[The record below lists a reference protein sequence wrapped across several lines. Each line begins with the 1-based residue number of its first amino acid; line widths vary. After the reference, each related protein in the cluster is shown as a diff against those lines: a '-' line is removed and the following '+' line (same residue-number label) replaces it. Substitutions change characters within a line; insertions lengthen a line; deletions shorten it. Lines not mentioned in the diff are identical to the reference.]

1 MKLKVCGNIL
11 PEQVKAYDDL
21 GVDMAGFNF
30 YPSSPRYMRQK
41 ISPEKMKQLKGKF
54 ARVGIFVNARYDEL
68 VRTVEEYRLDMV
80 QLSGDETPEYCSKI
94 ADFISVIKVFRLAG
108 KEHLDPLTIPYKNVC
123 DFFMFD
129 TAGTGYGSTGK
140 KFNWKLLEKSPPLK
154 PYILSGGIEPSD
166 VEKLRNLKAGPGG
179 TKLFAVDV
187 NSKFELSAGVK
198 DIGKLSQFIEE
209 LNKE

>member
-11 PEQVKAYDDL
+11 PEQVKAYDEL

-108 KEHLDPLTIPYKNVC
+108 KENLDPLTIPYKNVC

-140 KFNWKLLEKSPPLK
+140 KFNWKLLEKAPPSK
-154 PYILSGGIEPSD
+154 PYFLSGGIEPAD
-166 VEKLRNLKAGPGG
+166 VEKLKTLAAGPAGA
-179 TKLFAVDV
+179 KLFGVDV
-187 NSKFELSAGVK
+187 NSKFEMGAGVK
-198 DIGKLSQFIEE
+198 DMNKLKQFIEA
-209 LNKE
+209 LK

>member
-11 PEQVKAYDDL
+11 PEQVKAYDEL

-80 QLSGDETPEYCSKI
+80 QLSGDETPEYCNKI

-140 KFNWKLLEKSPPLK
+140 KFNWKLLEKSPPSK
-154 PYILSGGIEPSD
+154 PYFLSGGIELSD
-166 VEKLRNLKAGPGG
+166 VEKLKNLAAGPAGV
-179 TKLFAVDV
+179 KLFAVDV
-187 NSKFELSAGVK
+187 NSQFEMGAGVK
-198 DIGKLSQFIEE
+198 DMNKLKQFIDQ
-209 LNKE
+209 LK

>member
-11 PEQVKAYDDL
+11 PEQVRAYDDL

-94 ADFISVIKVFRLAG
+94 ADFISVIKVFRIAG

>member
-1 MKLKVCGNIL
+1 
-11 PEQVKAYDDL
+11 
-21 GVDMAGFNF
+21 
-30 YPSSPRYMRQK
+30 
-41 ISPEKMKQLKGKF
+41 
-54 ARVGIFVNARYDEL
+54 
-68 VRTVEEYRLDMV
+68 LDMV

-140 KFNWKLLEKSPPLK
+140 KFNWKLLEKSPPSK
-154 PYILSGGIEPSD
+154 PYFLSGGIEPSD
-166 VEKLRNLKAGPGG
+166 VEKLRNLMAGPGG

-198 DIGKLSQFIEE
+198 DIAMLSKFIEE

>member
-179 TKLFAVDV
+179 AKLFAVDV

-198 DIGKLSQFIEE
+198 DIGKLSKFIEE

>member
-11 PEQVKAYDDL
+11 PEQVKTFDDL

-30 YPSSPRYMRQK
+30 YPASPRYMRQK

-80 QLSGDETPEYCSKI
+80 QLSGDETPEYCAKI

-108 KEHLDPLTIPYKNVC
+108 KENLDPLTIPYKNVC

-140 KFNWKLLEKSPPLK
+140 KFNWKLLEKAPPAK
-154 PYILSGGIEPSD
+154 PYFLSGGIEPGD
-166 VEKLRNLKAGPGG
+166 VEKIRVLMAGPAGA
-179 TKLFAVDV
+179 KLFALDV
-187 NSKFELSAGVK
+187 NSKFEMGAGVK
-198 DIGKLSQFIEE
+198 DMNKLKQFIDA
-209 LNKE
+209 LK

>member
-11 PEQVKAYDDL
+11 PEQVKAFDDL

-179 TKLFAVDV
+179 AKLFAVDV

-198 DIGKLSQFIEE
+198 DIGKLSKFIEE

>member
-11 PEQVKAYDDL
+11 PEQVKTFDDL

-30 YPSSPRYMRQK
+30 YPSSPRFMRQK
-41 ISPEKMKQLKGKF
+41 ISAEKMKQLRGRF

-80 QLSGDETPEYCSKI
+80 QLSGDETPEYCARI

-108 KEHLDPLTIPYKNVC
+108 KENLEPLTIPYKQVC

-140 KFNWKLLEKSPPLK
+140 KFNWKLLEKAPPSK
-154 PYILSGGIEPSD
+154 PYFLSGGIEPGD
-166 VEKLRNLKAGPGG
+166 VEKIKALAAGPAGA
-179 TKLFAVDV
+179 KLFAVDV
-187 NSKFELSAGVK
+187 NSKFEMGAGVK
-198 DIGKLSQFIEE
+198 DMNKLKQFIDA
-209 LNKE
+209 LK

>member
-11 PEQVKAYDDL
+11 PEQVRAYDDL

-108 KEHLDPLTIPYKNVC
+108 REHLDPLTIPYKNVC

-129 TAGTGYGSTGK
+129 TAGTGFGSTGK

-154 PYILSGGIEPSD
+154 ALHF
-166 VEKLRNLKAGPGG
+166 KWRN
-179 TKLFAVDV
+179 
-187 NSKFELSAGVK
+187 
-198 DIGKLSQFIEE
+198 
-209 LNKE
+209 

>member
-11 PEQVKAYDDL
+11 PEQVKAFDDL

>member
-1 MKLKVCGNIL
+1 
-11 PEQVKAYDDL
+11 
-21 GVDMAGFNF
+21 
-30 YPSSPRYMRQK
+30 
-41 ISPEKMKQLKGKF
+41 
-54 ARVGIFVNARYDEL
+54 
-68 VRTVEEYRLDMV
+68 
-80 QLSGDETPEYCSKI
+80 
-94 ADFISVIKVFRLAG
+94 
-108 KEHLDPLTIPYKNVC
+108 
-123 DFFMFD
+123 MFD

-166 VEKLRNLKAGPGG
+166 VEKLRNLKTGPGG

-209 LNKE
+209 LNKEK

>member
-1 MKLKVCGNIL
+1 
-11 PEQVKAYDDL
+11 
-21 GVDMAGFNF
+21 

-80 QLSGDETPEYCSKI
+80 QLSGDETPEYCNKI

-140 KFNWKLLEKSPPLK
+140 KFNWKLLEKSPPSK
-154 PYILSGGIEPSD
+154 PYFLSGGIELSD
-166 VEKLRNLKAGPGG
+166 VEKLKNLAAGPAGV
-179 TKLFAVDV
+179 KLFAVDV
-187 NSKFELSAGVK
+187 NSQFEMGAGVK
-198 DIGKLSQFIEE
+198 DMNKLKQFIDQ
-209 LNKE
+209 LK

>member
-179 TKLFAVDV
+179 AKLFAVDV

>member
-30 YPSSPRYMRQK
+30 YPASPRYMRQK

-94 ADFISVIKVFRLAG
+94 AD
-108 KEHLDPLTIPYKNVC
+108 
-123 DFFMFD
+123 
-129 TAGTGYGSTGK
+129 
-140 KFNWKLLEKSPPLK
+140 
-154 PYILSGGIEPSD
+154 
-166 VEKLRNLKAGPGG
+166 
-179 TKLFAVDV
+179 
-187 NSKFELSAGVK
+187 
-198 DIGKLSQFIEE
+198 
-209 LNKE
+209 

>member
-80 QLSGDETPEYCSKI
+80 QLSGDETPEYCNKI

-140 KFNWKLLEKSPPLK
+140 KINWKLVEKSPPSK
-154 PYILSGGIEPSD
+154 PYFLSGGIELSD
-166 VEKLRNLKAGPGG
+166 VEKLKNLAAGPAGV
-179 TKLFAVDV
+179 KLFAVDV
-187 NSKFELSAGVK
+187 NSQFEMGAGVK
-198 DIGKLSQFIEE
+198 DMNKLKQFIDQ
-209 LNKE
+209 LK